1 MSIPSLQLLNI
12 ESQIS
17 NFLGALDGENSTQV
31 KLARANMQKV
41 EKYTELEQDFMAAF
55 SAGRITQAIGFFLQ
69 LLQIFGG
76 DGTSG
81 QSVDPTLKQFW
92 SWVESNQ
99 ENGKRTQSEALQS
112 LSSENKSKQ
121 PSISG

>member
-1 MSIPSLQLLNI
+1 M

-17 NFLGALDGENSTQV
+17 DFLGALDGENSPQV

-41 EKYTELEQDFMAAF
+41 EKYTELEQDFVAAF
-55 SAGRITQAIGFFLQ
+55 SAGHMAQATGFFLQ

-99 ENGKRTQSEALQS
+99 ENGKRAQIEALQS
-112 LSSENKSKQ
+112 LSSENKNKR

>member
-1 MSIPSLQLLNI
+1 MSIPSLQLLNM

-17 NFLGALDGENSTQV
+17 DFLGALDGENSTQV

-41 EKYTELEQDFMAAF
+41 EKYTELEQDFVVAF
-55 SAGRITQAIGFFLQ
+55 SAGKMTQAIGFLLQ

-76 DGTSG
+76 DGASG

-99 ENGKRTQSEALQS
+99 ENGKRTEIEALQS
-112 LSSENKSKQ
+112 LSSENKNKQ
-121 PSISG
+121 PSIIN